1 MANFKYKAINSEGQR
16 IEGSQSA
23 DSESQVREMLLSN
36 QYYPLSIEKENSKNK
51 SSFSFDRKVKLK
63 DIAVFCRQ
71 FYVMLDS
78 GLSIGKTL
86 NILIEQGEKPKLR
99 EALIGVNSDIKRGET
114 LASSM
119 GKRKD
124 VFPKLLT
131 SMIDAGERSGNLDII
146 LKRMA
151 EYYEK
156 ETKIRGKI
164 KSAMIYPI
172 VLGVVA
178 IIAITFILT
187 FVMPTFVQ
195 MFEENNVELPMSTK
209 MVLGTSKMLG
219 KYGVIFFLVLVIGI
233 ILLGKYLKGEEGQYK
248 LSVINLKLPVIKK
261 LTQKIVVSRFTRT
274 MGIVS
279 SSGMSLV
286 TSLEIVASVVGNKIA
301 EKELLKVKEKVL
313 KGEGLGD
320 SIMNIKIFPPMLAS
334 MVKVGEE
341 AGSLDSI
348 LDKTAD
354 FYDDELEREIQT
366 ATALIE
372 PVMIVIMG
380 VIIGFLL
387 ISILTPMFKMYK
399 LHIILRRKTNEY
411 KKTK

>member
-51 SSFSFDRKVKLK
+51 ISFSFNRKVKLK
-63 DIAVFCRQ
+63 DIAIFCRQ

-78 GLSIGKTL
+78 GLSIGKAL
-86 NILIEQGEKPKLR
+86 NILIEQGEKPKIR
-99 EALIGVNSDIKRGET
+99 EALIGVNGDLKRGET

-119 GKRKD
+119 RKRKD
-124 VFPKLLT
+124 VFPNLLT

-146 LKRMA
+146 LKRMS

-195 MFEENNVELPMSTK
+195 MFEENNVDLPTSTK

-219 KYGVIFFLVLVIGI
+219 KYGIIIFLILVTAI
-233 ILLGKYLKGEEGQYK
+233 ILLGKYLKSEEGQYK
-248 LSVINLKLPVIKK
+248 LSIINLKIPVIKK
-261 LTQKIVVSRFTRT
+261 LTQKIIVSRFTRT

-320 SIMNIKIFPPMLAS
+320 SIMKIKIFPPMLAS

-372 PVMIVIMG
+372 PAMIVVMG
-380 VIIGFLL
+380 IIIGFLL
-387 ISILTPMFKMYK
+387 ISILTPMFKMYNS
-399 LHIILRRKTNEY
+399 IG
-411 KKTK
+411 

>member
-36 QYYPLSIEKENSKNK
+36 QYYPLSIEKENSKSK
-51 SSFSFDRKVKLK
+51 SSFSFNRKVKLK

-78 GLSIGKTL
+78 GLSIGKAL
-86 NILIEQGEKPKLR
+86 NILIEQGEKPKVR
-99 EALIGVNSDIKRGET
+99 EALIGVNGDLKRGET
-114 LASSM
+114 LANSM
-119 GKRKD
+119 RKRKD
-124 VFPKLLT
+124 VFPNLLT

-195 MFEENNVELPMSTK
+195 MFEENNVDLPTSTK
-209 MVLGTSKMLG
+209 MVLGTSKVLG
-219 KYGVIFFLVLVIGI
+219 KYGIIIFLILVTAI
-233 ILLGKYLKGEEGQYK
+233 ILLGKYLKSEEGQYK
-248 LSVINLKLPVIKK
+248 LSVINLKIPVIKK
-261 LTQKIVVSRFTRT
+261 LTQKIIVSRFTRT

-320 SIMNIKIFPPMLAS
+320 SIMKIKIFPPMLAS

-372 PVMIVIMG
+372 PAMIVLMG

-387 ISILTPMFKMYK
+387 ISILTPMFKMYNS
-399 LHIILRRKTNEY
+399 IG
-411 KKTK
+411 

>member
-51 SSFSFDRKVKLK
+51 SSFSFNRKVKLK

-78 GLSIGKTL
+78 GLSIGKAL
-86 NILIEQGEKPKLR
+86 NILIEQGEKPKIR
-99 EALIGVNSDIKRGET
+99 DALIGVNGDLKRGET
-114 LASSM
+114 LANSM
-119 GKRKD
+119 RKRKD
-124 VFPKLLT
+124 VFPNLLT

-195 MFEENNVELPMSTK
+195 MFEENNVDLPTSTK

-219 KYGVIFFLVLVIGI
+219 KYGIIIFLILVTAI
-233 ILLGKYLKGEEGQYK
+233 ILLGKYLKSEEGQYK
-248 LSVINLKLPVIKK
+248 LSVINLKIPVIKK
-261 LTQKIVVSRFTRT
+261 LTQKIIVSRFTRT

-320 SIMNIKIFPPMLAS
+320 SIMKIKIFPPMLAS

-372 PVMIVIMG
+372 PAMIVVMG
-380 VIIGFLL
+380 IIIGFLL
-387 ISILTPMFKMYK
+387 ISILTPMFKMYNS
-399 LHIILRRKTNEY
+399 IS
-411 KKTK
+411 

>member
-1 MANFKYKAINSEGQR
+1 MAIFKYKAINSEGQR

-23 DSESQVREMLLSN
+23 DSENQIREMLLSN
-36 QYYPLSIEKENSKNK
+36 QYYPLSIEKENSKSK
-51 SSFSFDRKVKLK
+51 KSFSFNSKVKLK

-78 GLSIGKTL
+78 GLSIGKAL
-86 NILIEQGEKPKLR
+86 NILIEQCEKPKLR
-99 EALIGVNSDIKRGET
+99 EALIGVNGELKRGET

-119 GKRKD
+119 RKRKD
-124 VFPKLLT
+124 VFPNLLI

-195 MFEENNVELPMSTK
+195 MFEENNVDLPMSTK

-219 KYGVIFFLVLVIGI
+219 KYGIIIFLILVTAI
-233 ILLGKYLKGEEGQYK
+233 ILFGKYLKSEEGQYK
-248 LSVINLKLPVIKK
+248 LSSINLKIPVIKK
-261 LTQKIVVSRFTRT
+261 LTQKIIVSRFTRT

-286 TSLEIVASVVGNKIA
+286 TSIEIVASVVGNKIA

-334 MVKVGEE
+334 MVKIGEE

-354 FYDDELEREIQT
+354 FYDDELEREIKT

-372 PVMIVIMG
+372 PSMIVLMG
-380 VIIGFLL
+380 IIIGFLL
-387 ISILTPMFKMYK
+387 ISILTPMFKMYNS
-399 LHIILRRKTNEY
+399 IS
-411 KKTK
+411 

>member
-36 QYYPLSIEKENSKNK
+36 QYYPLSIEKENSKSK
-51 SSFSFDRKVKLK
+51 SSFSFNRKVKLK

-78 GLSIGKTL
+78 GLSIGKAL
-86 NILIEQGEKPKLR
+86 NILIEQGEKPKIR
-99 EALIGVNSDIKRGET
+99 DALIGVNGDLKRGET
-114 LASSM
+114 LANSM
-119 GKRKD
+119 RKRKD
-124 VFPKLLT
+124 VFPNLLT

-195 MFEENNVELPMSTK
+195 MFEENNVDLPTSTK
-209 MVLGTSKMLG
+209 MVIGTSKMLG
-219 KYGVIFFLVLVIGI
+219 KYGIIIFLILVTAI
-233 ILLGKYLKGEEGQYK
+233 ILLGKYLKSEEGQYK
-248 LSVINLKLPVIKK
+248 LSVINLKIPVIKK
-261 LTQKIVVSRFTRT
+261 LTQKIIVSRFTRT

-320 SIMNIKIFPPMLAS
+320 SIMKIKIFPPMLAS

-372 PVMIVIMG
+372 PAMIVVMG
-380 VIIGFLL
+380 IIIGFLL
-387 ISILTPMFKMYK
+387 ISILTHMFKMYNS
-399 LHIILRRKTNEY
+399 IG
-411 KKTK
+411 

>member
-1 MANFKYKAINSEGQR
+1 MAIFKYKAINSAGQR

-23 DSESQVREMLLSN
+23 DSESQIREMLLSN
-36 QYYPLSIEKENSKNK
+36 QYYPLSIEKENSKSK
-51 SSFSFDRKVKLK
+51 KSFSFNSKVKLK

-78 GLSIGKTL
+78 GLSIGKAL
-86 NILIEQGEKPKLR
+86 NILIEQCEKPKIR
-99 EALIGVNSDIKRGET
+99 EALIGVNGDLKRGET
-114 LASSM
+114 LANSM
-119 GKRKD
+119 RKRKD
-124 VFPKLLT
+124 VFPNLLT

-195 MFEENNVELPMSTK
+195 MFEENNVDLPTSTK

-219 KYGVIFFLVLVIGI
+219 KYGIIIFLILVTAI
-233 ILLGKYLKGEEGQYK
+233 ILLGKYLKSEEGQYK
-248 LSVINLKLPVIKK
+248 LSVINLKIPVIKK
-261 LTQKIVVSRFTRT
+261 LTQKIIVSRFTRT

-320 SIMNIKIFPPMLAS
+320 SIMKIKIFPPMLAS

-372 PVMIVIMG
+372 PAMIVLMG

-387 ISILTPMFKMYK
+387 ISILTPMFKMYNS
-399 LHIILRRKTNEY
+399 IG
-411 KKTK
+411 

>member
-1 MANFKYKAINSEGQR
+1 MAIFKYKAINSEGQR

-23 DSESQVREMLLSN
+23 DSESQIREMLLSN
-36 QYYPLSIEKENSKNK
+36 QYYPLSIEKENSKSK
-51 SSFSFDRKVKLK
+51 KSFSFNSKVKLK

-78 GLSIGKTL
+78 GLSIGKAL
-86 NILIEQGEKPKLR
+86 NILIEQCEKPKLR
-99 EALIGVNSDIKRGET
+99 EALIGVNGELKRGET

-119 GKRKD
+119 RKRKD
-124 VFPKLLT
+124 VFPNLLT

-178 IIAITFILT
+178 IIVITFILT

-195 MFEENNVELPMSTK
+195 MFEENNVDLPMSTK
-209 MVLGTSKMLG
+209 MVLETSKVLG
-219 KYGVIFFLVLVIGI
+219 KYGIIIFLILVTAI
-233 ILLGKYLKGEEGQYK
+233 ILLGKYLKSEEGQYK
-248 LSVINLKLPVIKK
+248 LSSINLKIPVIKK
-261 LTQKIVVSRFTRT
+261 LTQKIIVSRFTRT

-286 TSLEIVASVVGNKIA
+286 TSIEIVASVVGNKIA
-301 EKELLKVKEKVL
+301 ENELLKVKEKVL

-334 MVKVGEE
+334 MVKIGEE

-354 FYDDELEREIQT
+354 FYDDELEREIKT

-372 PVMIVIMG
+372 PSMIVLMG
-380 VIIGFLL
+380 IIIGFLL
-387 ISILTPMFKMYK
+387 ISILTPMFKMYNS
-399 LHIILRRKTNEY
+399 IS
-411 KKTK
+411 

>member
-36 QYYPLSIEKENSKNK
+36 QYYPLSIEKENSKGK
-51 SSFSFDRKVKLK
+51 SSLSFNRKVKLK

-78 GLSIGKTL
+78 GLSIGKAL
-86 NILIEQGEKPKLR
+86 NILIEQGEKPMLR
-99 EALIGVNSDIKRGET
+99 EALIGVNGDLKRGET
-114 LASSM
+114 LANSM
-119 GKRKD
+119 RKRKD
-124 VFPKLLT
+124 VFPNLLT

-195 MFEENNVELPMSTK
+195 MFEENNVDLPTSTK

-219 KYGVIFFLVLVIGI
+219 KYGIIIFLILVTAI
-233 ILLGKYLKGEEGQYK
+233 ILLGKYLKSEEGQYK
-248 LSVINLKLPVIKK
+248 LSIINLKIPVIKK
-261 LTQKIVVSRFTRT
+261 LTQKIIVSRFTRT

-286 TSLEIVASVVGNKIA
+286 TSLEIVAFVVGNKIA

-320 SIMNIKIFPPMLAS
+320 SIMKIKIFPPMLAS

-372 PVMIVIMG
+372 PAMIVVMG

-387 ISILTPMFKMYK
+387 ISILTPMFKMYNS
-399 LHIILRRKTNEY
+399 IG
-411 KKTK
+411 

>member
-1 MANFKYKAINSEGQR
+1 MAIFKYKAINSEGQR
-16 IEGSQSA
+16 IEGSLSA
-23 DSESQVREMLLSN
+23 DSESQIREMLLSN
-36 QYYPLSIEKENSKNK
+36 QYYPLSIEKENSKSK
-51 SSFSFDRKVKLK
+51 KSFSFNSKVKLK

-78 GLSIGKTL
+78 GLSIGKAL
-86 NILIEQGEKPKLR
+86 NILIEQCEKPKLR
-99 EALIGVNSDIKRGET
+99 EALIGVNGELKRGET

-119 GKRKD
+119 RKRKD
-124 VFPKLLT
+124 VFPNLLT

-195 MFEENNVELPMSTK
+195 MFEENNVDLPMSTK

-219 KYGVIFFLVLVIGI
+219 KYGIIIFLILVTAI
-233 ILLGKYLKGEEGQYK
+233 ILLGKYLKSEEGQYK
-248 LSVINLKLPVIKK
+248 LSSINLKIPVIKK
-261 LTQKIVVSRFTRT
+261 LTQKIIVSRFTRT

-286 TSLEIVASVVGNKIA
+286 TSIEIVASVVGNKIA

-334 MVKVGEE
+334 MVKIGEE

-354 FYDDELEREIQT
+354 FYDDELEREIKT

-372 PVMIVIMG
+372 PSMIVLMG
-380 VIIGFLL
+380 IIIGFLL
-387 ISILTPMFKMYK
+387 ISILTPMFKMYNS
-399 LHIILRRKTNEY
+399 IS
-411 KKTK
+411 

>member
-219 KYGVIFFLVLVIGI
+219 KYGIIFFLVLVIGI
-233 ILLGKYLKGEEGQYK
+233 ILLGKYLKSEEGQYK

-301 EKELLKVKEKVL
+301 EKELLKIKEKVL

-372 PVMIVIMG
+372 PAMIVIMG

-387 ISILTPMFKMYK
+387 ISILTPMFKMYNS
-399 LHIILRRKTNEY
+399 IS
-411 KKTK
+411 

>member
-1 MANFKYKAINSEGQR
+1 MAIFKYKAINSEGQR

-23 DSESQVREMLLSN
+23 DSESQIREMLLSN
-36 QYYPLSIEKENSKNK
+36 QYYPLSIEKENSKSK
-51 SSFSFDRKVKLK
+51 KSFSFNSKVKLK

-78 GLSIGKTL
+78 GLSIGKAL
-86 NILIEQGEKPKLR
+86 NILIEQCEKPKLR
-99 EALIGVNSDIKRGET
+99 EALIGVNGELKRGET

-119 GKRKD
+119 RKRKD
-124 VFPKLLT
+124 VFPNLLT

-195 MFEENNVELPMSTK
+195 MFEENNVDLPMSTK

-219 KYGVIFFLVLVIGI
+219 KYGIIIFLILVTAI
-233 ILLGKYLKGEEGQYK
+233 ILLGKYLKSEDGQYK
-248 LSVINLKLPVIKK
+248 LSSINLKIPVIKK
-261 LTQKIVVSRFTRT
+261 LTQKIIVSRFTRT

-286 TSLEIVASVVGNKIA
+286 TSIEIVASVVGNKIA

-334 MVKVGEE
+334 MVKIGEE

-354 FYDDELEREIQT
+354 FYDDELEREIKT

-372 PVMIVIMG
+372 PSMIVLMG
-380 VIIGFLL
+380 IIIGFLL
-387 ISILTPMFKMYK
+387 ISILTPMFKMYNS
-399 LHIILRRKTNEY
+399 IS
-411 KKTK
+411 

>member
-1 MANFKYKAINSEGQR
+1 MAIFKYKAINSEGQR

-23 DSESQVREMLLSN
+23 DSESQIREMLLSN
-36 QYYPLSIEKENSKNK
+36 QYYPLSIEKENSKSK
-51 SSFSFDRKVKLK
+51 KSFSFNSKVKLK

-78 GLSIGKTL
+78 GLSIGKAL
-86 NILIEQGEKPKLR
+86 NILIEQCEKPKIR
-99 EALIGVNSDIKRGET
+99 EALIGVNGELKRGET

-119 GKRKD
+119 RKRKY
-124 VFPKLLT
+124 VFPNLLT

-151 EYYEK
+151 DYYEK

-195 MFEENNVELPMSTK
+195 MFEENNVDLPMSTK

-219 KYGVIFFLVLVIGI
+219 KYGIIIFLILVTAI
-233 ILLGKYLKGEEGQYK
+233 ILLGKYLKSEEGQYK
-248 LSVINLKLPVIKK
+248 LSSINLKIPVIKK
-261 LTQKIVVSRFTRT
+261 LTQKIIVSRFTRT

-286 TSLEIVASVVGNKIA
+286 TSIEIVASVVGNKIA
-301 EKELLKVKEKVL
+301 ERELLKVKEKVL

-334 MVKVGEE
+334 MVKIGEE

-354 FYDDELEREIQT
+354 FYDDELEREIKT

-372 PVMIVIMG
+372 PSMIVLMG
-380 VIIGFLL
+380 IIIGFLL
-387 ISILTPMFKMYK
+387 ISILTPMFKMYNS
-399 LHIILRRKTNEY
+399 IS
-411 KKTK
+411 

>member
-1 MANFKYKAINSEGQR
+1 MAIFKYKAINSEGQR

-23 DSESQVREMLLSN
+23 DSENQIREMLLSN

-51 SSFSFDRKVKLK
+51 KSFSFNSKVKLK

-78 GLSIGKTL
+78 GLSIGKAL
-86 NILIEQGEKPKLR
+86 NILIEQCEKPKLR
-99 EALIGVNSDIKRGET
+99 EALIGVNGDLKRGET

-119 GKRKD
+119 RKRKD
-124 VFPKLLT
+124 VFPNLLT

-195 MFEENNVELPMSTK
+195 MFEENNVDLPMSTK

-219 KYGVIFFLVLVIGI
+219 KYGIIIFLILVTAI
-233 ILLGKYLKGEEGQYK
+233 ILLGKYLKSEEGQYK
-248 LSVINLKLPVIKK
+248 LSSINLKIPVIKK
-261 LTQKIVVSRFTRT
+261 LTQKIIVSRFTRT

-286 TSLEIVASVVGNKIA
+286 TSIEIVASVVGNKIA
-301 EKELLKVKEKVL
+301 ERELLKVKEKVL

-334 MVKVGEE
+334 MVKIGEE

-354 FYDDELEREIQT
+354 FYDDELEREIKT

-372 PVMIVIMG
+372 PSMIVLMG
-380 VIIGFLL
+380 IIIGFLL
-387 ISILTPMFKMYK
+387 ISILTPMFKMYNS
-399 LHIILRRKTNEY
+399 IS
-411 KKTK
+411 

>member
-23 DSESQVREMLLSN
+23 DSENQIREMLLSN

-51 SSFSFDRKVKLK
+51 ISFSFNRKVKLK
-63 DIAVFCRQ
+63 DIAIFCRQ

-78 GLSIGKTL
+78 GLSIGKAL
-86 NILIEQGEKPKLR
+86 NILIEQGEKPKIR
-99 EALIGVNSDIKRGET
+99 EALIGVNGDLKRGET

-119 GKRKD
+119 RKRKD
-124 VFPKLLT
+124 VFPNLLT

-195 MFEENNVELPMSTK
+195 MFEENNVDLPISTK

-219 KYGVIFFLVLVIGI
+219 KYGIIIFLILVTAI
-233 ILLGKYLKGEEGQYK
+233 ILLGKYLKSEEGQYK
-248 LSVINLKLPVIKK
+248 LSIINLKIPVIKK
-261 LTQKIVVSRFTRT
+261 LTQKIIVSRFTRT

-320 SIMNIKIFPPMLAS
+320 SIMKIKIFPPMLAS

-372 PVMIVIMG
+372 PAMIVVMG
-380 VIIGFLL
+380 IIIGFLL
-387 ISILTPMFKMYK
+387 ISILTPMFKMYNS
-399 LHIILRRKTNEY
+399 IG
-411 KKTK
+411 

>member
-1 MANFKYKAINSEGQR
+1 MAIFKYKAINSEGQR

-23 DSESQVREMLLSN
+23 DSESQIREMLLSN
-36 QYYPLSIEKENSKNK
+36 QYYPLSIEKENSNSKK
-51 SSFSFDRKVKLK
+51 SFSFNSKVKLK

-78 GLSIGKTL
+78 GLSIGKAL
-86 NILIEQGEKPKLR
+86 NILIEQCEKPKLR
-99 EALIGVNSDIKRGET
+99 EALIGVNGELKRGET

-119 GKRKD
+119 RKRKD
-124 VFPKLLT
+124 VFPNLLT

-195 MFEENNVELPMSTK
+195 MFEENNVDLPMSTK
-209 MVLGTSKMLG
+209 MVLETSKVLG
-219 KYGVIFFLVLVIGI
+219 KYGIIIFLILVTAI
-233 ILLGKYLKGEEGQYK
+233 ILLGKYLKSEEGQYK
-248 LSVINLKLPVIKK
+248 LSSINLKIPVIKK
-261 LTQKIVVSRFTRT
+261 LTQKIIVSRFTRT

-286 TSLEIVASVVGNKIA
+286 TSIEIVASVVGNKIA

-320 SIMNIKIFPPMLAS
+320 SIMNIKIFPTMLAS
-334 MVKVGEE
+334 MVKIGEE

-354 FYDDELEREIQT
+354 FYDDELEREIKT

-372 PVMIVIMG
+372 PSMIVLMG
-380 VIIGFLL
+380 IIIGFLL
-387 ISILTPMFKMYK
+387 ISILTPMFKMYNS
-399 LHIILRRKTNEY
+399 IS
-411 KKTK
+411 

>member
-1 MANFKYKAINSEGQR
+1 MAIFKYKAINSEGQR

-23 DSESQVREMLLSN
+23 DSENQIREMLLSN
-36 QYYPLSIEKENSKNK
+36 QYYPLSIEKENSKSK
-51 SSFSFDRKVKLK
+51 KSFSFNSKVKLK

-78 GLSIGKTL
+78 GLSIGKAL
-86 NILIEQGEKPKLR
+86 NILIEQCEKPKLR
-99 EALIGVNSDIKRGET
+99 EALIGVNGELKRGET

-119 GKRKD
+119 RKRKD
-124 VFPKLLT
+124 VFPNLLT

-195 MFEENNVELPMSTK
+195 MFEENNVDLPMSTK

-219 KYGVIFFLVLVIGI
+219 KYGIIIFLILVTAI
-233 ILLGKYLKGEEGQYK
+233 ILLGKYLKSEEGQYK
-248 LSVINLKLPVIKK
+248 LSSINLKIPVIKK
-261 LTQKIVVSRFTRT
+261 LTQKIIVSRFTRT

-286 TSLEIVASVVGNKIA
+286 TSIEIVASVVGNKIA
-301 EKELLKVKEKVL
+301 ERELLKVKEKVL

-320 SIMNIKIFPPMLAS
+320 SIMKIKIFPPMLAS

-372 PVMIVIMG
+372 PAMIVVMG
-380 VIIGFLL
+380 IIIGFLL
-387 ISILTPMFKMYK
+387 ISILTPMFKMYNS
-399 LHIILRRKTNEY
+399 IG
-411 KKTK
+411 

>member
-1 MANFKYKAINSEGQR
+1 MAIFKYKAINSEGQR

-23 DSESQVREMLLSN
+23 DSESQIREMLLSN
-36 QYYPLSIEKENSKNK
+36 QYYPLSIEKENSKSK
-51 SSFSFDRKVKLK
+51 KSFSFNSKVKLK

-78 GLSIGKTL
+78 GLSIGKAL
-86 NILIEQGEKPKLR
+86 NILIEQCEKPKLR
-99 EALIGVNSDIKRGET
+99 EALIGVNGELKRGET

-119 GKRKD
+119 RKRKD
-124 VFPKLLT
+124 VFPNLLT

-195 MFEENNVELPMSTK
+195 MFEENNVDLPMSTK

-219 KYGVIFFLVLVIGI
+219 KYGIIIFLILVTAI
-233 ILLGKYLKGEEGQYK
+233 ILLGKYLKSEEGQYK
-248 LSVINLKLPVIKK
+248 LSSINLKIPVIKK
-261 LTQKIVVSRFTRT
+261 LTQKIIVSRFTRT

-286 TSLEIVASVVGNKIA
+286 TSIEIVASVVGNKIA
-301 EKELLKVKEKVL
+301 ERELLKVKEKVL

-334 MVKVGEE
+334 MVKIGEE

-354 FYDDELEREIQT
+354 FYDDELEREIKT

-372 PVMIVIMG
+372 PSMIVLMG
-380 VIIGFLL
+380 IIIGFLL
-387 ISILTPMFKMYK
+387 ISILTPMFKMYNS
-399 LHIILRRKTNEY
+399 IS
-411 KKTK
+411 

>member
-36 QYYPLSIEKENSKNK
+36 QYYPLSIEKENSKSK
-51 SSFSFDRKVKLK
+51 SSFSFNRKVKLK

-78 GLSIGKTL
+78 GLSIGKAL
-86 NILIEQGEKPKLR
+86 NILIEQGEKPKIR
-99 EALIGVNSDIKRGET
+99 EALIGVNGDLKRGET
-114 LASSM
+114 LANSM
-119 GKRKD
+119 RKRKD
-124 VFPKLLT
+124 VFPNLLT

-195 MFEENNVELPMSTK
+195 MFEENNVDLPTSTK

-219 KYGVIFFLVLVIGI
+219 KYGIIIFLILVTAI
-233 ILLGKYLKGEEGQYK
+233 ILLGKYLKSEEGQYK
-248 LSVINLKLPVIKK
+248 LSVINLKIPVIKK
-261 LTQKIVVSRFTRT
+261 LTQKIIVSRFTRT

-320 SIMNIKIFPPMLAS
+320 SIMKIKIFPPMLAS

-372 PVMIVIMG
+372 PAMIVVMG
-380 VIIGFLL
+380 IIIGFLL
-387 ISILTPMFKMYK
+387 ISILTPMFKMYNS
-399 LHIILRRKTNEY
+399 IG
-411 KKTK
+411 

>member
-36 QYYPLSIEKENSKNK
+36 QYYPLSIEKENSKSK
-51 SSFSFDRKVKLK
+51 SSFSFNRKVKLK

-78 GLSIGKTL
+78 GLSIGKAL
-86 NILIEQGEKPKLR
+86 NILIEQGEKPKIR
-99 EALIGVNSDIKRGET
+99 EALIGVNGDLKRGET
-114 LASSM
+114 LANSM
-119 GKRKD
+119 RKRKD
-124 VFPKLLT
+124 VFPNLLT

-151 EYYEK
+151 EYYDK

-195 MFEENNVELPMSTK
+195 MFEENNVDLPTSTK

-219 KYGVIFFLVLVIGI
+219 KYGIIIFLILVTAI
-233 ILLGKYLKGEEGQYK
+233 ILLGKYLKSEEGQYK
-248 LSVINLKLPVIKK
+248 LSVINLKIPVIKK
-261 LTQKIVVSRFTRT
+261 LTQKIIVSRFTRT

-301 EKELLKVKEKVL
+301 ERELLKVKEKVL

-320 SIMNIKIFPPMLAS
+320 SIMKIKIFPPMLAS

-372 PVMIVIMG
+372 PAMIVVMG

-387 ISILTPMFKMYK
+387 ISILTPMFKMYNS
-399 LHIILRRKTNEY
+399 IS
-411 KKTK
+411 

>member
-1 MANFKYKAINSEGQR
+1 MAIFKYKAINSEGQR

-23 DSESQVREMLLSN
+23 DSESQIREMLLSN
-36 QYYPLSIEKENSKNK
+36 QYYPLSIEKENSKSK
-51 SSFSFDRKVKLK
+51 KSFSFNSKVKLK

-78 GLSIGKTL
+78 GLSIGKAL
-86 NILIEQGEKPKLR
+86 NILIEQCEKPKLR
-99 EALIGVNSDIKRGET
+99 EALIGVNGELKRGET

-119 GKRKD
+119 RKRKD
-124 VFPKLLT
+124 VFPNLLT
-131 SMIDAGERSGNLDII
+131 SMIDAGERSGNLD
-146 LKRMA
+146 
-151 EYYEK
+151 
-156 ETKIRGKI
+156 I

-195 MFEENNVELPMSTK
+195 MFEENNVDLPMSTK

-219 KYGVIFFLVLVIGI
+219 KYGIIIFLILVTAI
-233 ILLGKYLKGEEGQYK
+233 ILLGKYLKSEEGQYK
-248 LSVINLKLPVIKK
+248 LSSINLKIPVIKK
-261 LTQKIVVSRFTRT
+261 LTQKIIVSRFTRT

-286 TSLEIVASVVGNKIA
+286 TSIEIVASVVGNKIA

-334 MVKVGEE
+334 MVKIGEE

-354 FYDDELEREIQT
+354 FYDDELEREIKT

-372 PVMIVIMG
+372 PSMIVLMG
-380 VIIGFLL
+380 IIIGFLL
-387 ISILTPMFKMYK
+387 ISILTPMFKMYNS
-399 LHIILRRKTNEY
+399 IS
-411 KKTK
+411 

>member
-1 MANFKYKAINSEGQR
+1 MAIFKYKAINSEGQR

-23 DSESQVREMLLSN
+23 DSESQIREMLLSN
-36 QYYPLSIEKENSKNK
+36 QYYPLSIEKENSKSK
-51 SSFSFDRKVKLK
+51 KSFSFNRKVKLK

-78 GLSIGKTL
+78 GLSIGKAL
-86 NILIEQGEKPKLR
+86 NILIEQCEKPKLR
-99 EALIGVNSDIKRGET
+99 EALIGVNGELKRGET

-119 GKRKD
+119 RKRKD
-124 VFPKLLT
+124 VFPNLLT

-195 MFEENNVELPMSTK
+195 MFEENNVDLPMSTK
-209 MVLGTSKMLG
+209 MVLETSKVLG
-219 KYGVIFFLVLVIGI
+219 KYGIIIFLILVTAI
-233 ILLGKYLKGEEGQYK
+233 ILLGKYLKSEEGQYK
-248 LSVINLKLPVIKK
+248 LSSINLKIPVIKK
-261 LTQKIVVSRFTRT
+261 LTQKIIVSRFTRT

-286 TSLEIVASVVGNKIA
+286 TSIEIVASVVGNKIA
-301 EKELLKVKEKVL
+301 ERELLKVKEKVL

-334 MVKVGEE
+334 MVKIGEE

-354 FYDDELEREIQT
+354 FYDDELEREIKT

-372 PVMIVIMG
+372 PSMIVLMG
-380 VIIGFLL
+380 IIIGFLL
-387 ISILTPMFKMYK
+387 ISILTPMFKMYNS
-399 LHIILRRKTNEY
+399 IS
-411 KKTK
+411 

>member
-1 MANFKYKAINSEGQR
+1 MICNLLKENEMNLAIFKYKAINSEGQR

-23 DSESQVREMLLSN
+23 DSESQIREMLLSN
-36 QYYPLSIEKENSKNK
+36 QYYPLSIEKENSKSK
-51 SSFSFDRKVKLK
+51 KSFSFNSKVKLK

-78 GLSIGKTL
+78 GLSIGKAL
-86 NILIEQGEKPKLR
+86 NILIEQCEKPKLR
-99 EALIGVNSDIKRGET
+99 EALIGVNGELKRGET

-119 GKRKD
+119 RKRKD
-124 VFPKLLT
+124 VFPNLLT

-146 LKRMA
+146 LKRMS

-195 MFEENNVELPMSTK
+195 MFEENNVDLPMSTK
-209 MVLGTSKMLG
+209 MVLETSKVLG
-219 KYGVIFFLVLVIGI
+219 KYGIIIFLILVTAI
-233 ILLGKYLKGEEGQYK
+233 ILLGKYLKSEEGQYK
-248 LSVINLKLPVIKK
+248 LSSINLKIPVIKK
-261 LTQKIVVSRFTRT
+261 LTQKIIVSRFTRT

-286 TSLEIVASVVGNKIA
+286 TSIEIVASVVGNKIA

-313 KGEGLGD
+313 KGDGLGD

-334 MVKVGEE
+334 MVKIGEE

-354 FYDDELEREIQT
+354 FYDDELEREIKT

-372 PVMIVIMG
+372 PSMIVLMG
-380 VIIGFLL
+380 IIIGFLL
-387 ISILTPMFKMYK
+387 ISILTPMFKMYNS
-399 LHIILRRKTNEY
+399 IS
-411 KKTK
+411 

>member
-36 QYYPLSIEKENSKNK
+36 QYYPLSIEKENSKSK
-51 SSFSFDRKVKLK
+51 SSFSFNRKVKLK

-78 GLSIGKTL
+78 GLSIGKAL
-86 NILIEQGEKPKLR
+86 NILIEQGEKPKIR
-99 EALIGVNSDIKRGET
+99 EALIGVNGDLKRGET
-114 LASSM
+114 LANSM
-119 GKRKD
+119 RKRKD
-124 VFPKLLT
+124 VFPNLLT

-195 MFEENNVELPMSTK
+195 MFEENNVDLPTSTK

-219 KYGVIFFLVLVIGI
+219 KYGIIIFLILVTAI
-233 ILLGKYLKGEEGQYK
+233 ILLGKYLKSEEGQYK
-248 LSVINLKLPVIKK
+248 LSVINLKIPVIKK
-261 LTQKIVVSRFTRT
+261 LTQKIIVSRFTRT

-286 TSLEIVASVVGNKIA
+286 TSLEIVVSVVGNKIA

-320 SIMNIKIFPPMLAS
+320 SIMKIKIFPPMLAS

-372 PVMIVIMG
+372 PAMIVVMG

-387 ISILTPMFKMYK
+387 ISILTPMFKMYNS
-399 LHIILRRKTNEY
+399 IG
-411 KKTK
+411 

>member
-1 MANFKYKAINSEGQR
+1 MAIFKYKAINSEGQR

-23 DSESQVREMLLSN
+23 DSESQIREMLLSN
-36 QYYPLSIEKENSKNK
+36 QYYPLSIEKENSKSK
-51 SSFSFDRKVKLK
+51 KSFSFNSKVKLK

-78 GLSIGKTL
+78 GLSIGKSL
-86 NILIEQGEKPKLR
+86 NILIEQCEKPKLR
-99 EALIGVNSDIKRGET
+99 EALIGVNGDLKRGET

-119 GKRKD
+119 RKRKD
-124 VFPKLLT
+124 VFPNLLT

-195 MFEENNVELPMSTK
+195 MFEENNVDLPMSTK

-219 KYGVIFFLVLVIGI
+219 KYGIIIFLILVTAI
-233 ILLGKYLKGEEGQYK
+233 ILLGKYLKSEEGQYK
-248 LSVINLKLPVIKK
+248 LSSINLKIPVIKK
-261 LTQKIVVSRFTRT
+261 LTQKIIVSRFTRT

-286 TSLEIVASVVGNKIA
+286 TSIEIVASVVGNKIA

-334 MVKVGEE
+334 MVKIGEE

-354 FYDDELEREIQT
+354 FYDDELEREIKT

-372 PVMIVIMG
+372 PSMIVLMG
-380 VIIGFLL
+380 IIIGFLL
-387 ISILTPMFKMYK
+387 ISILTPMFKMYNS
-399 LHIILRRKTNEY
+399 IS
-411 KKTK
+411 

>member
-209 MVLGTSKMLG
+209 VVLGTSKMLG
-219 KYGVIFFLVLVIGI
+219 KYGIIFFLVLVIGI
-233 ILLGKYLKGEEGQYK
+233 ILLGKYLKSEEGQYK

-372 PVMIVIMG
+372 PAMIVIMG

-387 ISILTPMFKMYK
+387 ISILTPMFKMYNS
-399 LHIILRRKTNEY
+399 IS
-411 KKTK
+411 

>member
-1 MANFKYKAINSEGQR
+1 MAIFKYKAINSEGQR

-23 DSESQVREMLLSN
+23 DSENQIREMLLSN
-36 QYYPLSIEKENSKNK
+36 QYYPLSIEKENSKSK
-51 SSFSFDRKVKLK
+51 KSFSFNSKVKLK
-63 DIAVFCRQ
+63 DIAVFCRK

-78 GLSIGKTL
+78 GLSIGKAL
-86 NILIEQGEKPKLR
+86 NILIEQCEKPKLR
-99 EALIGVNSDIKRGET
+99 EALIGVNGELKRGET

-119 GKRKD
+119 RKRKD
-124 VFPKLLT
+124 VFPNLLT

-219 KYGVIFFLVLVIGI
+219 KYGIIIFLILVTAI
-233 ILLGKYLKGEEGQYK
+233 ILLGKYLKSEEGQYK
-248 LSVINLKLPVIKK
+248 LSSINLKIPVIKK
-261 LTQKIVVSRFTRT
+261 LTQKIIVSRFTRT

-286 TSLEIVASVVGNKIA
+286 TSIEIVASVVGNKIA
-301 EKELLKVKEKVL
+301 ERELLKVKEKVL

-334 MVKVGEE
+334 MVKIGEE

-354 FYDDELEREIQT
+354 FYDDELEREIKT

-372 PVMIVIMG
+372 PSMIVLMG
-380 VIIGFLL
+380 IIIGFLL
-387 ISILTPMFKMYK
+387 ISILTPMFKMYNS
-399 LHIILRRKTNEY
+399 IS
-411 KKTK
+411 

>member
-1 MANFKYKAINSEGQR
+1 MAIFKYKAINSEGQR

-51 SSFSFDRKVKLK
+51 ISFSFNRKVKLK
-63 DIAVFCRQ
+63 DIAIFCRQ

-78 GLSIGKTL
+78 GLSIGKAL
-86 NILIEQGEKPKLR
+86 NILIEQCEKPKLR
-99 EALIGVNSDIKRGET
+99 EALIGVNGELKRGET

-119 GKRKD
+119 RKRKD
-124 VFPKLLT
+124 VFPNLLT

-195 MFEENNVELPMSTK
+195 MFEENNVDLPMSTK

-219 KYGVIFFLVLVIGI
+219 KYGIIIFLILVTAI
-233 ILLGKYLKGEEGQYK
+233 ILLGKYLKSEEGQYK
-248 LSVINLKLPVIKK
+248 LSIINLKIPVIKK
-261 LTQKIVVSRFTRT
+261 LTQKIIVSRFTRT

-320 SIMNIKIFPPMLAS
+320 SIMKIKIFPPMLAS

-372 PVMIVIMG
+372 PAMIVVMG
-380 VIIGFLL
+380 IIIGFLL
-387 ISILTPMFKMYK
+387 ISILTPMFKMYNS
-399 LHIILRRKTNEY
+399 IS
-411 KKTK
+411 

>member
-1 MANFKYKAINSEGQR
+1 MAIFKYKAINSEGQR

-23 DSESQVREMLLSN
+23 DSESQIREMLLSN
-36 QYYPLSIEKENSKNK
+36 QYYPLSIEKENSKSK
-51 SSFSFDRKVKLK
+51 KSFSFNSKVKLK
-63 DIAVFCRQ
+63 DIGVFCRQ

-78 GLSIGKTL
+78 GLSIGKAL
-86 NILIEQGEKPKLR
+86 NILIEQCEKPKLR
-99 EALIGVNSDIKRGET
+99 EALIGVNGELKRGET

-119 GKRKD
+119 RKRKD
-124 VFPKLLT
+124 VFPNLLT

-151 EYYEK
+151 DYYEK

-195 MFEENNVELPMSTK
+195 MFEENNVDLPISTK

-219 KYGVIFFLVLVIGI
+219 KYGIIIFLILATAI
-233 ILLGKYLKGEEGQYK
+233 ILLGKYLKSEEGQYK
-248 LSVINLKLPVIKK
+248 LSSINLKIPVIKK
-261 LTQKIVVSRFTRT
+261 LTQKIIVSRFTRT

-286 TSLEIVASVVGNKIA
+286 TSIEIVASVVGNKIA
-301 EKELLKVKEKVL
+301 ENELLKVKEKVL

-334 MVKVGEE
+334 MVKIGEE

-354 FYDDELEREIQT
+354 FYEDELEREIKT

-372 PVMIVIMG
+372 PSMIVLMG
-380 VIIGFLL
+380 IIIGFLL
-387 ISILTPMFKMYK
+387 ISILTPMFKMYNS
-399 LHIILRRKTNEY
+399 IS
-411 KKTK
+411 

>member
-51 SSFSFDRKVKLK
+51 ISFSFNRKVKLK
-63 DIAVFCRQ
+63 DIAIFCRQ

-78 GLSIGKTL
+78 GLSIGKAL
-86 NILIEQGEKPKLR
+86 NILIEQGEKPKIR
-99 EALIGVNSDIKRGET
+99 EALIGVNGDLKRGET

-119 GKRKD
+119 RKRKD
-124 VFPKLLT
+124 VFPNLLT

-146 LKRMA
+146 LKRMS

-195 MFEENNVELPMSTK
+195 MFEENNVDLPMSTK

-219 KYGVIFFLVLVIGI
+219 KYGIIIFLILVTAI
-233 ILLGKYLKGEEGQYK
+233 ILLGKYLKSEEGQYK
-248 LSVINLKLPVIKK
+248 LSIINLKIPVIKK
-261 LTQKIVVSRFTRT
+261 LTQKIIVSRFTRT

-286 TSLEIVASVVGNKIA
+286 SSLEIVASVVGNKIA

-320 SIMNIKIFPPMLAS
+320 SIMKIKIFPPMLAS

-372 PVMIVIMG
+372 PAMIVVMG
-380 VIIGFLL
+380 IIIGFLL
-387 ISILTPMFKMYK
+387 ISILTPMFKMYNS
-399 LHIILRRKTNEY
+399 IG
-411 KKTK
+411 

>member
-36 QYYPLSIEKENSKNK
+36 QYYPLSIEKENSKGK
-51 SSFSFDRKVKLK
+51 SSLSFNRKVKLK

-78 GLSIGKTL
+78 GLSIGKAL

-99 EALIGVNSDIKRGET
+99 EALIGVNGDLKRGET
-114 LASSM
+114 LANSM
-119 GKRKD
+119 RKRKD
-124 VFPKLLT
+124 VFPNLLT

-195 MFEENNVELPMSTK
+195 MFEENNVDLPTSTK

-219 KYGVIFFLVLVIGI
+219 KYGIIIFLILVTAI
-233 ILLGKYLKGEEGQYK
+233 ILLGKYLKSEVGQYK
-248 LSVINLKLPVIKK
+248 LSVINLKIPVIKK
-261 LTQKIVVSRFTRT
+261 LTQKIIVSRFTRT

-372 PVMIVIMG
+372 PAMIVLMG
-380 VIIGFLL
+380 IIIGLLL
-387 ISILTPMFKMYK
+387 ISILTPMFKMYNS
-399 LHIILRRKTNEY
+399 IS
-411 KKTK
+411 

>member
-36 QYYPLSIEKENSKNK
+36 QYYPLSIEKENSKGK
-51 SSFSFDRKVKLK
+51 SSLSFNRKVKLK

-78 GLSIGKTL
+78 GLSIGKAL

-99 EALIGVNSDIKRGET
+99 EALIGVNGDLKRGET
-114 LASSM
+114 LANSM
-119 GKRKD
+119 RKRKD
-124 VFPKLLT
+124 VFPNLLT

-195 MFEENNVELPMSTK
+195 MFEENNVDLPTSTK

-219 KYGVIFFLVLVIGI
+219 KYGIIIFLILVTAI
-233 ILLGKYLKGEEGQYK
+233 ILLGKYLKSEEGQYK
-248 LSVINLKLPVIKK
+248 LSVINLKIPVIKK
-261 LTQKIVVSRFTRT
+261 LTQKIIVSRFTRT

-320 SIMNIKIFPPMLAS
+320 SIMKIKIFPPMLAS

-372 PVMIVIMG
+372 PAMIVVMG
-380 VIIGFLL
+380 IIIGFLL
-387 ISILTPMFKMYK
+387 ISILTPMFKMYNS
-399 LHIILRRKTNEY
+399 IG
-411 KKTK
+411 

>member
-51 SSFSFDRKVKLK
+51 ISFSFNRKVKLK
-63 DIAVFCRQ
+63 DIAIFCRQ

-78 GLSIGKTL
+78 GLSIGKAL
-86 NILIEQGEKPKLR
+86 NILIEQGEKPKIR
-99 EALIGVNSDIKRGET
+99 EALIGVNGDLKRGET

-119 GKRKD
+119 RKRKD
-124 VFPKLLT
+124 VFPNLLT

-195 MFEENNVELPMSTK
+195 MFEENNVDLPMSTK

-219 KYGVIFFLVLVIGI
+219 KYGIIIFLILVTAI
-233 ILLGKYLKGEEGQYK
+233 ILLGKYLKSEEGQYK
-248 LSVINLKLPVIKK
+248 LSIINLKIPVIKK
-261 LTQKIVVSRFTRT
+261 LTQKIIVSRFTRT

-320 SIMNIKIFPPMLAS
+320 SIMKIKIFPPMLAS
-334 MVKVGEE
+334 MVKIGEE

-372 PVMIVIMG
+372 PAMIVVMG
-380 VIIGFLL
+380 IIIGFLL
-387 ISILTPMFKMYK
+387 ISILTPMFKMYNS
-399 LHIILRRKTNEY
+399 IG
-411 KKTK
+411 

>member
-23 DSESQVREMLLSN
+23 DSKSQVREMLLSN

-51 SSFSFDRKVKLK
+51 ISFSFNRKVKLK
-63 DIAVFCRQ
+63 DIAIFCRQ

-78 GLSIGKTL
+78 GLSIGKAL
-86 NILIEQGEKPKLR
+86 NILIEQGEKPKIR
-99 EALIGVNSDIKRGET
+99 EALIGVNGDLKRGET

-119 GKRKD
+119 RKRKD
-124 VFPKLLT
+124 VFPNLLT

-195 MFEENNVELPMSTK
+195 MFEENNVDLPMSTK

-219 KYGVIFFLVLVIGI
+219 KYGIIIFLILVTAI
-233 ILLGKYLKGEEGQYK
+233 ILLGKYLKSEEGQYK
-248 LSVINLKLPVIKK
+248 LSIINLKIPVIKK
-261 LTQKIVVSRFTRT
+261 LTQKIIVSRFTRT

-320 SIMNIKIFPPMLAS
+320 SIMKIKIFPPMLAS

-372 PVMIVIMG
+372 PAMIVVMG
-380 VIIGFLL
+380 IIIGFLL
-387 ISILTPMFKMYK
+387 ISILTPMFKMYNS
-399 LHIILRRKTNEY
+399 IG
-411 KKTK
+411 

>member
-1 MANFKYKAINSEGQR
+1 MAIFKYKAINSEGQR

-23 DSESQVREMLLSN
+23 DSESQIREMLLSN
-36 QYYPLSIEKENSKNK
+36 QYYPLSIEKENSKSK
-51 SSFSFDRKVKLK
+51 KSFSFNSKVKLK

-78 GLSIGKTL
+78 GLSIGKAL
-86 NILIEQGEKPKLR
+86 NILIEQCEKPKLR
-99 EALIGVNSDIKRGET
+99 EALIGVNGELKRGET

-119 GKRKD
+119 RKRKD
-124 VFPKLLT
+124 VFPNLLT

-151 EYYEK
+151 DYYEK

-195 MFEENNVELPMSTK
+195 MFEENNVDLPISTK

-219 KYGVIFFLVLVIGI
+219 KYGIIIFLILVTAI
-233 ILLGKYLKGEEGQYK
+233 ILLGKYLKSEEGQYK
-248 LSVINLKLPVIKK
+248 LSSINLKIPVIKK
-261 LTQKIVVSRFTRT
+261 LTQKIIVSRFTRT

-286 TSLEIVASVVGNKIA
+286 TSIEIVASVVGNKIA
-301 EKELLKVKEKVL
+301 ENELLKVKEKVL

-334 MVKVGEE
+334 MVKIGEE

-354 FYDDELEREIQT
+354 FYDDELEREIKT

-372 PVMIVIMG
+372 PSMIVLMG
-380 VIIGFLL
+380 IIIGFLL
-387 ISILTPMFKMYK
+387 ISILTPMFKMYNS
-399 LHIILRRKTNEY
+399 IS
-411 KKTK
+411 

>member
-1 MANFKYKAINSEGQR
+1 MAIFKYKAINSEGQR

-23 DSESQVREMLLSN
+23 DSENQIREMLLSN
-36 QYYPLSIEKENSKNK
+36 QYYPLSIEKENSKSK
-51 SSFSFDRKVKLK
+51 KSFSFNSKVKLK

-78 GLSIGKTL
+78 GLSIGKAL
-86 NILIEQGEKPKLR
+86 NILIEQCEKPKLR
-99 EALIGVNSDIKRGET
+99 EALIGVNGDLKRGET

-119 GKRKD
+119 RKRKD
-124 VFPKLLT
+124 VFPNLLT

-195 MFEENNVELPMSTK
+195 MFEENNVDLPMSTK
-209 MVLGTSKMLG
+209 MVLETSKVLG
-219 KYGVIFFLVLVIGI
+219 KYGIIIFLILVTAI
-233 ILLGKYLKGEEGQYK
+233 ILLGKYLKSEEGQYK
-248 LSVINLKLPVIKK
+248 LSSINLKIPVIKK
-261 LTQKIVVSRFTRT
+261 LTQKIIVSRFTRT

-286 TSLEIVASVVGNKIA
+286 TSIEIVASVVGNKIA

-320 SIMNIKIFPPMLAS
+320 SIINIKIFPPMLAS
-334 MVKVGEE
+334 MVKIGEE

-354 FYDDELEREIQT
+354 FYDDELEREIKT

-372 PVMIVIMG
+372 PSMIVLMG
-380 VIIGFLL
+380 IIIGFLL
-387 ISILTPMFKMYK
+387 ISILTPMFTMYNS
-399 LHIILRRKTNEY
+399 IG
-411 KKTK
+411 

>member
-1 MANFKYKAINSEGQR
+1 MAIFKYKAINSEGQR

-23 DSESQVREMLLSN
+23 DSESQIREMLLSN
-36 QYYPLSIEKENSKNK
+36 QYYPLSIEKENSKSK
-51 SSFSFDRKVKLK
+51 KSFSFNSKVKLK

-78 GLSIGKTL
+78 GLSIGKAL
-86 NILIEQGEKPKLR
+86 NILIEQCEKPKLR
-99 EALIGVNSDIKRGET
+99 EALIGVNGELKRGET

-119 GKRKD
+119 RKRKD
-124 VFPKLLT
+124 VFPNLLT

-195 MFEENNVELPMSTK
+195 MFEENNVDLPMATK

-219 KYGVIFFLVLVIGI
+219 KYGIIIFLILVTAI
-233 ILLGKYLKGEEGQYK
+233 ILLGKYLKSEEGQYK
-248 LSVINLKLPVIKK
+248 LSIINLKIPVIKK
-261 LTQKIVVSRFTRT
+261 LTQKIIVSRFTRT

-320 SIMNIKIFPPMLAS
+320 SIMKIKIFPPMLAS

-372 PVMIVIMG
+372 PAMIVVMG

-387 ISILTPMFKMYK
+387 ISILTPMFKMYNS
-399 LHIILRRKTNEY
+399 IG
-411 KKTK
+411 

>member
-1 MANFKYKAINSEGQR
+1 MAIFKYKAINSEGQR

-23 DSESQVREMLLSN
+23 DSESQIREMLLSN
-36 QYYPLSIEKENSKNK
+36 QYYPLSIEKENSKSK
-51 SSFSFDRKVKLK
+51 KSFSFNSKVKLK

-78 GLSIGKTL
+78 GLSIGKAL
-86 NILIEQGEKPKLR
+86 NILIEQCEKPKLR
-99 EALIGVNSDIKRGET
+99 EALIGVNGELKRGET

-119 GKRKD
+119 RKRKD
-124 VFPKLLT
+124 VFPNLLT

-195 MFEENNVELPMSTK
+195 MFEENNVDLPMSTK
-209 MVLGTSKMLG
+209 MVLETSKVLG
-219 KYGVIFFLVLVIGI
+219 KYGIIIFLILVTAI
-233 ILLGKYLKGEEGQYK
+233 ILLGKYLKSEEGQYK
-248 LSVINLKLPVIKK
+248 LSSINLKIPVIKK
-261 LTQKIVVSRFTRT
+261 LTQKIIVSRFTRT

-286 TSLEIVASVVGNKIA
+286 TSIEIVASVVGNKIA

-334 MVKVGEE
+334 MVKIGEE

-354 FYDDELEREIQT
+354 FYDDELEREIKT

-372 PVMIVIMG
+372 PSMIVLMG
-380 VIIGFLL
+380 IIIGNIL
-387 ISILTPMFKMYK
+387 ISIMTPIFKIYK
-399 LHIILRRKTNEY
+399 SIS
-411 KKTK
+411 

>member
-1 MANFKYKAINSEGQR
+1 MAIFKYKAINSEGQR

-23 DSESQVREMLLSN
+23 DSESQIREMLLSN
-36 QYYPLSIEKENSKNK
+36 QYYPLSIEKENSKSK
-51 SSFSFDRKVKLK
+51 KSFSFNSKVKLK

-78 GLSIGKTL
+78 GLSIGKAL
-86 NILIEQGEKPKLR
+86 NILIEQCEKPKLR
-99 EALIGVNSDIKRGET
+99 EALIGVNGELKRGET

-119 GKRKD
+119 RKRKD
-124 VFPKLLT
+124 VFPNLLT

-151 EYYEK
+151 DYYEK

-195 MFEENNVELPMSTK
+195 MFEENNVDLPMSTK

-219 KYGVIFFLVLVIGI
+219 KYGIIIFLILVTAI
-233 ILLGKYLKGEEGQYK
+233 ILLGKYLKSEEGQYK
-248 LSVINLKLPVIKK
+248 LSSINLKIPVIKK
-261 LTQKIVVSRFTRT
+261 LTQKIIVSRFTRT

-286 TSLEIVASVVGNKIA
+286 SSLEIVASVVGNKIA

-320 SIMNIKIFPPMLAS
+320 SIMKIKIFPPMLAS

-372 PVMIVIMG
+372 PIMIVIMG
-380 VIIGFLL
+380 IIIGFLL
-387 ISILTPMFKMYK
+387 ISILTPMFTMYNS
-399 LHIILRRKTNEY
+399 IG
-411 KKTK
+411 

>member
-36 QYYPLSIEKENSKNK
+36 QYYPLSIEKENSKSK
-51 SSFSFDRKVKLK
+51 KSFSFNSKVKLK

-78 GLSIGKTL
+78 GLSIGKAL

-99 EALIGVNSDIKRGET
+99 EALIGVNGDLKRGET

-119 GKRKD
+119 RKRKD
-124 VFPKLLT
+124 VFPNLLT

-195 MFEENNVELPMSTK
+195 MFEENNVDLPTSTK

-219 KYGVIFFLVLVIGI
+219 KYGIIIFLILVTSI
-233 ILLGKYLKGEEGQYK
+233 ILLGKYLKSEEGQYK
-248 LSVINLKLPVIKK
+248 LSVINLKIPVIKK
-261 LTQKIVVSRFTRT
+261 LTQKIIVSRFTRT

-372 PVMIVIMG
+372 PAMIVVMG

-387 ISILTPMFKMYK
+387 ISILTPMFKMYNS
-399 LHIILRRKTNEY
+399 IG
-411 KKTK
+411 